1 MALPKL
7 DVATTK
13 FFNDRK
19 PQDAG
24 ELAITVAIYRNGKV
38 ELFGPDGVPDAEEVF
53 VPINKDVKVIDFDSI
68 SVLHTTLATGTCW
81 TTSTGVR
88 KWWWI

>member
-13 FFNDRK
+13 FFNDRE
-19 PQDAG
+19 PG
-24 ELAITVAIYRNGKV
+24 PELAFAVAIYRSGKV
-38 ELFGPDGVPDAEEVF
+38 ELFGPDGVHDAEEVF

-81 TTSTGVR
+81 TTSTGAR